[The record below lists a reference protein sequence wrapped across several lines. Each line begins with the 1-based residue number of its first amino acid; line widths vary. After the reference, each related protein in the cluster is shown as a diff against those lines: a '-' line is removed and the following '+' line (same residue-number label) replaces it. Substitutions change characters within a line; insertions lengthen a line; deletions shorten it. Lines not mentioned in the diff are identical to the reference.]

1 MEEKKYGKDRRE
13 KSSFRPKTENDRK
26 PGGTNPRFK
35 KDSESR
41 NNEGNSEY
49 PRQRRD
55 NSEKPFQRDNAR
67 PQSSRRFDGDDSER
81 NSDRRRTRSEEPNR
95 KFGRDSESR
104 NRNTG
109 DQSDN
114 SDRRGRESNRNP
126 RNNDSRSRSSRT
138 VDDSRNERDSYRGKP
153 RAGDSNRKFG
163 RDSGSRDRN
172 YSDRSE
178 NSDKRNREFDRTSR
192 DDDSK
197 SRSPRKFDDSRSER
211 DSDRR
216 KYKSDDSEFRPRRDA
231 DRSNRREEKSDFTK
245 KGKRFTDDFEEDQ
258 DLNEKP
264 YDRFKN
270 KPDKETLQKKHYSK
284 KKQLAFAKK
293 SGPEDGLLR
302 LNKYISNTGA
312 CSRRTA
318 DQRIEEGRITV
329 NGEIV
334 KEVGT
339 KVNIEDVICMDGK
352 QLEAEAKV
360 YLVLNKPKDFVTTLD
375 DPLGRKTVLDLIQNA
390 CSERVYPVGRLD
402 RMTTGV
408 LLFTNDGDLT
418 KRLTHPSYNKKKIY
432 HVFLNRAISQ
442 EELDQVIT
450 GIELEDGE
458 IKADAISFASDTD
471 KTQVGIEI
479 HSGRNRIV
487 RRIFEH
493 LGYEIEKL
501 DRVLFAGITKKNIPR
516 GKWRFLS
523 EKEVQMLKIY

>member
-1 MEEKKYGKDRRE
+1 MEEKKYGKDRKE
-13 KSSFRPKTENDRK
+13 KSSFRSKTENDRK
-26 PGGTNPRFK
+26 PGGANPRFK

-41 NNEGNSEY
+41 NNEGKSEY

-55 NSEKPFQRDNAR
+55 NSEKPFQRDNTR
-67 PQSSRRFDGDDSER
+67 PQSSKRSGGDSSER
-81 NSDRRRTRSEEPNR
+81 SSDRRRSGSEEPNR
-95 KFGRDSESR
+95 KFGRDSDSR

-109 DQSDN
+109 SRSES
-114 SDRRGRESNRNP
+114 SDRRSSDSYRNS
-126 RNNDSRSRSSRT
+126 RGSDSRSGSSRRS
-138 VDDSRNERDSYRGKP
+138 DDNRSEKDSYRGKP
-153 RAGDSNRKFG
+153 RFGDSTRKFG
-163 RDSGSRDRN
+163 RDSGSRDHN
-172 YSDRSE
+172 FGGRSE
-178 NSDKRNREFDRTSR
+178 NSDRRRH
-192 DDDSK
+192 
-197 SRSPRKFDDSRSER
+197 RSEDSNFRPGR
-211 DSDRR
+211 DFDHSKRGEER
-216 KYKSDDSEFRPRRDA
+216 SEFTG
-231 DRSNRREEKSDFTK
+231 NK
-245 KGKRFTDDFEEDQ
+245 KRFANDFDEDQ
-258 DLNEKP
+258 DSTAKP

-284 KKQLAFAKK
+284 KKQLAFAKL
-293 SGPEDGLLR
+293 SGPEDGILR

-312 CSRRTA
+312 CSRRAA
-318 DQRIEEGRITV
+318 DLRIEEGRITV

-339 KVNIEDVICMDGK
+339 KVNIDDVVCMDGK

-375 DPLGRKTVLDLIQNA
+375 DPLGRKTVMDLISHA
-390 CSERVYPVGRLD
+390 CPERVYPVGRLD

-408 LLFTNDGDLT
+408 LIFTNDGDLT

-432 HVFLNRAISQ
+432 HVFLDRPISQ
-442 EELDQVIT
+442 EELDQVIA
-450 GIELEDGE
+450 GLELEDGE
-458 IKADAISFASDTD
+458 IKADAISFTSETD

-523 EKEVQMLKIY
+523 EKEVSMLKIY